1 LYSNRLLDCG
11 SRRQP
16 EVLSDGMQMR
26 NQRFK
31 LRRALRVGLTST
43 EAIAVFSSAVE
54 AFGAAFALYALVVCI
69 SISAGGDRN
78 EPHLQVIY
86 PYARRVSYL
95 ICTTYVLKETFTEY
109 ETFYHGLG
117 SVSLIMCRSSSSH
130 NALWKSIHR
139 LK

>member
-1 LYSNRLLDCG
+1 
-11 SRRQP
+11 
-16 EVLSDGMQMR
+16 MQMR
-26 NQRFK
+26 NRRFK

-54 AFGAAFALYALVVCI
+54 AFAAAFALYALVVCI
-69 SISAGGDRN
+69 SISIAGGDRN

-86 PYARRVSYL
+86 PYARRASY
-95 ICTTYVLKETFTEY
+95 IPCTTYVLKETFTES

-117 SVSLIMCRSSSSH
+117 SDSLIMCRTSSSYYMH
-130 NALWKSIHR
+130 ALWKAMHR